1 MPGRGRPL
9 PDHPVAWPAE
19 DGFSLVEMLVVLA
32 ILGLAAAASGPALD
46 TLVPARRLDRAAET
60 LRAEMDLLRGEALR
74 TGRIG
79 RLVLDGPNNRF
90 LSSRPGAAPIPVAA
104 VLRID
109 VPRSRWGGPG
119 EIRFLADGSTS
130 GGRIDLTRGRTSRVL
145 VVSPFTGLVQTG
157 LVHDGEGAP

>member
-9 PDHPVAWPAE
+9 ADHLARRTAE

-46 TLVPARRLDRAAET
+46 ALVPARRLERAAET

-74 TGRIG
+74 TGRTA
-79 RLVLDGPNNRF
+79 RLVLDGPGNRF

-104 VLRID
+104 ALRVD

-119 EIRFLADGSTS
+119 EIRFLADGSAS
-130 GGRIDLTRGRTSRVL
+130 GGRIALRRGSAGRVL
-145 VVSPFTGLVQTG
+145 VVSPLTGLVQTG
-157 LVHDGEGAP
+157 LAYDGEAVP

>member
-9 PDHPVAWPAE
+9 ADSPADRVAE

-46 TLVPARRLDRAAET
+46 ALVPARRLERIAET
-60 LRAEMDLLRGEALR
+60 LQAEIGLLRGEALR
-74 TGRIG
+74 TGRTA

-90 LSSRPGAAPIPVAA
+90 FSSRPGAAPIPVAA
-104 VLRID
+104 VLRVD

-130 GGRIDLTRGRTSRVL
+130 GGRINLTSRRASRVL

-157 LVHDGEGAP
+157 LVRDGEGAP

>member
-1 MPGRGRPL
+1 MPGRGRPSAVR
-9 PDHPVAWPAE
+9 PAARTAE

-32 ILGLAAAASGPALD
+32 ILGLAAATSGPALD
-46 TLVPARRLDRAAET
+46 ALVPARRLERAAET

-74 TGRIG
+74 TGRTA

-90 LSSRPGAAPIPVAA
+90 LSSRPGVAPIPVAA
-104 VLRID
+104 VLRVD

-119 EIRFLADGSTS
+119 EIRFLADGSAS
-130 GGRIDLTRGRTSRVL
+130 GGRIALTRGRASRAL
-145 VVSPFTGLVQTG
+145 VVSPLTG